1 MKSDES
7 ISTVVGTSI
16 VFFFVAVAFAMR
28 REDGAWMGLGELFE
42 AMKKPTVQWL
52 SAKNTLP
59 WQQVG
64 MSYFAGGMGAWVYYG
79 TTEMGANTRLSW
91 WGVFGYSV
99 ASASP
104 AVLMIWLA
112 PTIKAF
118 VGDKNCLLYT
128 SPSPRDK
135 RQSRMPSSA

>member
-7 ISTVVGTSI
+7 IGTVVGTSL

-28 REDGAWMGLGELFE
+28 REDGAWMGFRELVE

-91 WGVFGYSV
+91 WGVFGYSA

-104 AVLMIWLA
+104 ALSLIH
-112 PTIKAF
+112 I
-118 VGDKNCLLYT
+118 
-128 SPSPRDK
+128 
-135 RQSRMPSSA
+135 